1 MQSKNNYIKS
11 LSLIIFIL
19 IVAIS
24 CGNNPTDYGKFHKNH
39 NLLLGTWTS
48 TYNETFIYDGLTF
61 TSAYSGSTTYKME
74 AEKIIWSSD
83 YSGIIYGRYIENSC
97 YGSSVVG
104 LYYAVSFKDLSRNKV
119 SISGAFK
126 EGGKT
131 GGGTLEEAI
140 SEFTIEN
147 GYFSTYSV
155 CEKSE

>member
-83 YSGIIYGRYIENSC
+83 YSGIIYGRYTKNTYSPE
-97 YGSSVVG
+97 VVG

-119 SISGAFK
+119 SISGASK
-126 EGGKT
+126 GDGKK

-147 GYFSTYSV
+147 GYFGIYSV

>member
-1 MQSKNNYIKS
+1 MQSKNNFIKG

-83 YSGIIYGRYIENSC
+83 YSGIIYGQYTENT
-97 YGSSVVG
+97 YLPEVVG
-104 LYYAVSFKDLSRNKV
+104 LYYAVSFKDLSRNEV
-119 SISGAFK
+119 SISGAYK
-126 EGGKT
+126 QDGKT
-131 GGGTLEEAI
+131 GGIILEEAI
-140 SEFTIEN
+140 TEFTIEN
-147 GYFSTYSV
+147 GYFGTYSD
-155 CEKSE
+155 CERTK